1 MFVCYSACAVR
12 HAARGGGDVRAGGSA
27 HGRDDHRARQ
37 GPGRSRCR
45 CLSGRDFP
53 LCCAACCRSIK
64 RGRFLIG
71 DAPPQTAPSTARRST
86 RPRLWAEIGTEEWSD
101 VDLER
106 AVALLPIGAIEQHG
120 PHLPCGV
127 DTYQLEGVIASALG
141 RLEEEQGSAQVLTLP
156 VSRTSQH
163 SVA

>member
-1 MFVCYSACAVR
+1 MPERPRFSPVL
-12 HAARGGGDVRAGGSA
+12 
-27 HGRDDHRARQ
+27 
-37 GPGRSRCR
+37 R
-45 CLSGRDFP
+45 CLLP
-53 LCCAACCRSIK
+53 INEE
-64 RGRFLIG
+64 GRFLIG
-71 DAPPQTAPSTARRST
+71 DAPPQTAPSNARRST

-101 VDLER
+101 VDLDR

-127 DTYQLEGVIASALG
+127 DTYQLEGVVASALG

-163 SVA
+163 SVAQA

>member
-1 MFVCYSACAVR
+1 MPERPRFSPVL
-12 HAARGGGDVRAGGSA
+12 
-27 HGRDDHRARQ
+27 
-37 GPGRSRCR
+37 R
-45 CLSGRDFP
+45 CLLP
-53 LCCAACCRSIK
+53 TNK
-64 RGRFLIG
+64 EGRFLIG

-127 DTYQLEGVIASALG
+127 DTYQLEGVVASALG
-141 RLEEEQGSAQVLTLP
+141 RLEEEHGSAQVLTLP
-156 VSRTSQH
+156 DNSSCLVSL
-163 SVA
+163 SVSLRSSSSLSFRI